1 MKSKITN
8 LIFTLIAVFLAA
20 VFIVLTIKETDF
32 EVLKS
37 AAKRA
42 NYFWFFLS
50 MAISILSY
58 WLRAARWKLLLK
70 PLGYEIE
77 VKSAFWSV
85 SLGYFMNLVIPRS
98 GEISRAT
105 SLYKMEKAPAD
116 KSIGTIVFE
125 RVIDVFFLLL
135 FFGLTLVFNAK
146 TLSSFISFSEKPSLG
161 KYAILGSIFLLLFLV
176 VLAFRKRLKGFSL
189 YRRIELF
196 LRGIWQ
202 GFKAILKLKERGK
215 FVAYSFGIW
224 FCYFLMTYLVLFA
237 FPETSHYGLGEGF
250 FLIVAGAL
258 GMILPAVGGLGYPY
272 VMSLAFAAIYLS
284 NGQTAEEGK
293 LVGNYFGLM
302 LYFAQI
308 ISILIFGIL
317 SFYYIARIRNNSI
330 KNSENSYRNK

>member
-8 LIFTLIAVFLAA
+8 LILTLLAIGLAA
-20 VFIVLTIKETDF
+20 FFIVLTLKQTDF

-42 NYFWFFLS
+42 NYFWFFVS

-70 PLGYEIE
+70 PLGHDIE

-105 SLYKMEKAPAD
+105 SLYKMEKVPAD
-116 KSIGTIVFE
+116 KSLGTIVFE
-125 RVIDVFFLLL
+125 RVIDIFFLLL
-135 FFGLTLVFNAK
+135 FLGLTLVFNAK
-146 TLSSFISFSEKPSLG
+146 TFSSFLSFSEKPSLG
-161 KYAILGSIFLLLFLV
+161 KYGFFVGILMLLCIV
-176 VLAFRKRLKGFSL
+176 ILAFRKRLKGFSV

-196 LRGIWQ
+196 LLGIWE
-202 GFKAILKLKERGK
+202 GFKSILHLKERGK
-215 FVAYSFGIW
+215 FIAYSFGIW

-258 GMILPAVGGLGYPY
+258 GMIMPAVGGLGYPY
-272 VMSLAFAAIYLS
+272 AMSLAFSAIYMS
-284 NGQTAEEGK
+284 QGNSAEEGK
-293 LVGNYFGLM
+293 IVGNYFGLM

-308 ISILIFGIL
+308 ISIIIFGML
-317 SFYYIARIRNNSI
+317 SFYFIARIDR
-330 KNSENSYRNK
+330 KKG

>member
-8 LIFTLIAVFLAA
+8 LIFTLIAVILAA

-42 NYFWFFLS
+42 NYFWFLLS

-70 PLGYEIE
+70 PLGYGIE
-77 VKSAFWSV
+77 VKTAFWSV

-105 SLYKMEKAPAD
+105 SLYKMEKVPAD
-116 KSIGTIVFE
+116 KSLGTIVFE

-135 FFGLTLVFNAK
+135 FLGLSFIFNTK
-146 TLSSFISFSEKPSLG
+146 TLFSFFSFTEKPSPE
-161 KYAILGSIFLLLFLV
+161 KYLILGCIFLFLLVFFI
-176 VLAFRKRLKGFSL
+176 AIRKRLKGFSL

-196 LRGIWQ
+196 LRGIWE
-202 GFKAILKLKERGK
+202 GFKSILHLKERGK
-215 FVAYSFGIW
+215 FILYSFGIW

-284 NGQTAEEGK
+284 NGQTVDEGK
-293 LVGNYFGLM
+293 IVGNYFGLM

-317 SFYYIARIRNNSI
+317 SFYFIARIDR
-330 KNSENSYRNK
+330 KKG